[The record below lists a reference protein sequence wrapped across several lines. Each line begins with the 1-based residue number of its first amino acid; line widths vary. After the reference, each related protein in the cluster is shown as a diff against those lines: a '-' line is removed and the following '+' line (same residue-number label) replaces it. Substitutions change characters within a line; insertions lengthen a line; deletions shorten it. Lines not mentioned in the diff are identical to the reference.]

1 MNEAIKK
8 AMLSVSDARSALLNA
23 KEETPELRAKLD
35 TAEKELRTAI
45 EKDIEQGAK
54 VDPKERSLIEKVEL
68 RSYMQAAMTGKKVT
82 GAEAELNQERGL
94 DDQNQVPWDALLP
107 LEERQDV
114 ATAVAAGAIGH
125 PQEPVL
131 ARIFKRSRLSFLG
144 ARMPSVASGEPIY
157 PVMTGGTTASAHA
170 AGDDVDA
177 AAATFTG
184 ETVGPT
190 RLSARYKW
198 RLEDSVR
205 FPVEEALRSDLR
217 MVMSDVLDE
226 QVFNGTGANAQMN
239 GLFRNHADGP
249 LGVSAAEAARTTYD
263 QILTKVYNYVDGA
276 AAAMVSEVRTLIG
289 VSTHTDWATIREA
302 NGAPI
307 MQTLSSLGAPLAVS
321 AHVPAAAANV
331 QQAIQTR
338 RPGDLVIPVWQGV
351 TMIRDPYS
359 DAASAEVTLTAHF
372 LANLKLL
379 RSGNW
384 RKVAF
389 KSA

>member
-131 ARIFKRSRLSFLG
+131 A
-144 ARMPSVASGEPIY
+144 ASS
-157 PVMTGGTTASAHA
+157 SA
-170 AGDDVDA
+170 
-177 AAATFTG
+177 
-184 ETVGPT
+184 
-190 RLSARYKW
+190 
-198 RLEDSVR
+198 
-205 FPVEEALRSDLR
+205 
-217 MVMSDVLDE
+217 
-226 QVFNGTGANAQMN
+226 
-239 GLFRNHADGP
+239 
-249 LGVSAAEAARTTYD
+249 
-263 QILTKVYNYVDGA
+263 
-276 AAAMVSEVRTLIG
+276 
-289 VSTHTDWATIREA
+289 
-302 NGAPI
+302 
-307 MQTLSSLGAPLAVS
+307 
-321 AHVPAAAANV
+321 PA
-331 QQAIQTR
+331 
-338 RPGDLVIPVWQGV
+338 
-351 TMIRDPYS
+351 
-359 DAASAEVTLTAHF
+359 
-372 LANLKLL
+372 
-379 RSGNW
+379 
-384 RKVAF
+384 
-389 KSA
+389 